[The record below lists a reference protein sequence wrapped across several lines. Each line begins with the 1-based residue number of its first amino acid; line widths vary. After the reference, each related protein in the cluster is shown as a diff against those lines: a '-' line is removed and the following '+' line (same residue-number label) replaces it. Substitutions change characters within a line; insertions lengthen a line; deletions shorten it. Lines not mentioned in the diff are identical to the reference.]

1 MPGKFPGAFPEEKFP
16 AFFKNSFF
24 KQKNAARRY
33 FDKRHVDKRYLPQV
47 ALPQQPEPSMPLPMN
62 EYDTVGSGME
72 GSRLLD
78 RRTWGMNRDAR
89 IS

>member
-1 MPGKFPGAFPEEKFP
+1 
-16 AFFKNSFF
+16 
-24 KQKNAARRY
+24 
-33 FDKRHVDKRYLPQV
+33 
-47 ALPQQPEPSMPLPMN
+47 MPLPMN

-89 IS
+89 ISDRKSVV

>member
-16 AFFKNSFF
+16 
-24 KQKNAARRY
+24 ARRY